1 MKEIRLVVSCVLLF
15 LFSSIFMNAQSKLQ
29 DKGKIELISSD
40 DEEEGPTMFK
50 FEPDYLLAIERRRE
64 EMAQTKQI
72 IDTLD
77 ISENK
82 RKKLLKDL
90 YKNGFS
96 KRLSKALIT
105 DTGFEDIEN

>member
-64 EMAQTKQI
+64 E
-72 IDTLD
+72 
-77 ISENK
+77 
-82 RKKLLKDL
+82 
-90 YKNGFS
+90 
-96 KRLSKALIT
+96 
-105 DTGFEDIEN
+105 